1 MRGCLA
7 DGSGELKLKEK
18 DVPEARERARKL
30 GVRDAW
36 DFGAE
41 SGRRDG
47 GGAGRP
53 TDSGRLWAGSPGVA
67 IGADEL
73 DQVRED
79 ELRSLQG
86 DA

>member
-1 MRGCLA
+1 MRGT
-7 DGSGELKLKEK
+7 S
-18 DVPEARERARKL
+18 
-30 GVRDAW
+30 
-36 DFGAE
+36 GAE

-67 IGADEL
+67 VGADEL